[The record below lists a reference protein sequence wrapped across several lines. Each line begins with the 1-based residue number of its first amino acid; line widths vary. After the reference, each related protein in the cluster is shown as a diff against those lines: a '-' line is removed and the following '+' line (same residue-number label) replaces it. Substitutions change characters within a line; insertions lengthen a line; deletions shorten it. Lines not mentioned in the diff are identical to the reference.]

1 MQKERVLVFEG
12 EHDFIAPK
20 EKVYDKSRGKAEFA
34 NQVGA
39 IERTPDGDAFTRY
52 MLTKNQEVVIPQP
65 TDADFCNKIQGF
77 IRDNGGGKATPDQ
90 VMIAYQL
97 FQNNCLEK
105 LNPPPQKPQPV
116 GKGAPLPVEVDLP
129 PTTQP
134 SISELSFPK
143 WEVLGCEDLTLE
155 IASIENT
162 LATNR
167 FDALTK
173 NIYQTALSKA
183 KAVKSK
189 NCQPASAPSVPTNP
203 IETPATTLPINS
215 IGLGLPPMA
224 GGFGGGGV
232 GGGGSEEPTELV
244 DPITGGM
251 SFIWIILGIGAIYL
265 LTRKKS

>member
-1 MQKERVLVFEG
+1 MQKERVIVFED
-12 EHDFIAPK
+12 EHNFIAPR
-20 EKVYDKSRGKAEFA
+20 EKVYDKSKGKSEFA

-39 IERTPDGDAFTRY
+39 IQRTPEGDAFTRY
-52 MLTKNQEVVIPQP
+52 MVTKNQEVVIPQP
-65 TDADFCNKIQGF
+65 TDADFCNKIQAF
-77 IRDNGGGKATPDQ
+77 IRDTGGGRATPDQ
-90 VMIAYQL
+90 VMTAYQL

-105 LNPPPQKPQPV
+105 PEPLPEKPQPV

-134 SISELSFPK
+134 SISEVSFPK

-167 FDALTK
+167 FDAVTR

-183 KAVKSK
+183 KSVKSR

-203 IETPATTLPINS
+203 IETPATTLPIS
-215 IGLGLPPMA
+215 IGFGLPPIA
-224 GGFGGGGV
+224 GGFGGGG
-232 GGGGSEEPTELV
+232 GGGGSEEETAQAPKKKSSSL
-244 DPITGGM
+244 
-251 SFIWIILGIGAIYL
+251 IWIILGIGAIYL